1 MTRLFV
7 FALLILTLTACAR
20 PGDHVVTTDCT
31 WTEHDNRSLD
41 LNKFADRRH
50 LWYDAVTSED
60 VSIRWADAYF
70 HLSPEYDRQ
79 QDQCME
85 KYFQGI
91 AALHTVDAATVRQY
105 SASRDIGFD
114 LVVILTFGLFYSFA
128 AYYLAGLI
136 RRRFSPEESGYWLLA
151 IAIGVGAAATGVALG
166 SLWAI
171 VMEGIRLN
179 SGHLS
184 YRMFRLPFRR
194 HWAMLFAG
202 GFIVFGL
209 VTLIRSRLNFQV
221 KKKPSLE
228 IFSR

>member
-1 MTRLFV
+1 MTRLLI
-7 FALLILTLTACAR
+7 FAALTLTLTACTR
-20 PGDHVVTTDCT
+20 PGDYPVTHDCA
-31 WTEHDNRSLD
+31 WIEHDNRSLD

-50 LWYDAVTSED
+50 LWYDAVSAED

-70 HLSPEYDRQ
+70 YLSPQYDRQ

-91 AALHTVDAATVRQY
+91 AALHHVDAATVRQY
-105 SASRDIGFD
+105 STNRDIGFD

-136 RRRFSPEESGYWLLA
+136 RRRFSPGESGYWLLA
-151 IAIGVGAAATGVALG
+151 IAIGVGIAATGVALG
-166 SLWAI
+166 SLWSI
-171 VMEGIRLN
+171 VLEGVRLH

-194 HWAMLFAG
+194 HWAILFVG
-202 GFIVFGL
+202 GFIVFVL

-221 KKKPSLE
+221 KQKPSLE
-228 IFSR
+228 IYSR